1 MVASSRSSAKF
12 AVSEYLVIF
21 FLSMNSLSLWVR
33 VAQLLFNEYSLVVTG
48 AKLIITVL
56 MILSVVIGIIGMI
69 KYRKFEL
76 FLSILLNSAVIVL
89 KILTFFDQTFD
100 DIDYFCLR
108 IVDILV
114 NVCFI
119 SCAINFLSVLG
130 GIDFEGFDF

>member
-1 MVASSRSSAKF
+1 MVISECLSKKF
-12 AVSEYLVIF
+12 RVGEYLVVF
-21 FLSMNSLSLWVR
+21 FLSANSLSLWVR
-33 VAQLLFNEYSLVVTG
+33 VAQLLFKEYSLVVTG

-76 FLSILLNSAVIVL
+76 FLSILLSLAVIVL
-89 KILTFFDQTFD
+89 KVFMFFSQTFD

-108 IVDILV
+108 IVDIV
-114 NVCFI
+114 INFCFI
-119 SCAINFLSVLG
+119 SCAINFLLVLR

>member
-1 MVASSRSSAKF
+1 MVTSQQLSKKF

-33 VAQLLFNEYSLVVTG
+33 VAQLLFNEYSFVVTG

-76 FLSILLNSAVIVL
+76 FLSILLNLAAIIL

-100 DIDYFCLR
+100 DIDYFSLR
-108 IVDILV
+108 IVDIVV
-114 NVCFI
+114 NVSFI
-119 SCAINFLSVLG
+119 SCATNFLSILR
-130 GIDFEGFDF
+130 GIDFEGFDY